1 MKQIDVSLFAPMIV
15 RDDGVACTESAKRFA
30 EGKMKIQRPAC
41 VLVSARGADCVQ
53 PLVRAGRIAPER
65 HGGVAGVARSGDV
78 VLGKKIS
85 HCITSR
91 TVSTKSLTLSS
102 GVPGKTPWPRPQI
115 QPRVN

>member
-15 RDDGVACTESAKRFA
+15 RDDGVACTESAERFA
-30 EGKMKIQRPAC
+30 ERKMKIQRPAR
-41 VLVSARGADCVQ
+41 VFVIARGADCVQ

-65 HGGVAGVARSGDV
+65 NGRVTGVARRRDV

-85 HCITSR
+85 HSITSR

-102 GVPGKTPWPRPQI
+102 GVPG
-115 QPRVN
+115 